1 MTSSLVARVGEK
13 KRRYPASVVNED
25 HLRYP
30 ELLARLGRPRRLR
43 EEDSGVARL
52 IVGGSVPC
60 RQVLKE

>member
-30 ELLARLGRPRRLR
+30 VLLARLGRPRRR
-43 EEDSGVARL
+43 GEKDSGVARL
-52 IVGGSVPC
+52 EVGGSVPC
-60 RQVLKE
+60 GQVLKE